1 MSDCIVG
8 RGRAGFTAVELT
20 VAMAVVLILGVLAFP
35 YVSGMC
41 SQAREVREMSGA
53 KRSVAA
59 WMSHAS
65 ENNGEVLPGYRADP
79 NATNASGKPL
89 GFPMNARYPYRL
101 APYLNYELKGSLLVN
116 NQEKLKTEYSISVA
130 PSFGINLT
138 FLGGDYGSGSDLR
151 PSAENEAVYGKF
163 AVMRT
168 AEIHRPSR
176 LIVFASARFD
186 DPSAGGQVEGYN
198 AIKSPYF
205 QGRRWPAAYNEKRPY
220 WEFGNVH
227 FRFRGKAVCAMAD
240 GHIELLGYDEM
251 LDMTRWSNQAAQEN
265 NPEWTLRPM

>member
-1 MSDCIVG
+1 MGDRSIIKRTG
-8 RGRAGFTAVELT
+8 GFTVVELG
-20 VAMAVVLILGVLAFP
+20 VAMAVILILAVVSFP

-53 KRSVAA
+53 KRSIAA
-59 WMSHAS
+59 WLSHAT
-65 ENNGEVLPGYRADP
+65 ENNGEVLAGYRADP
-79 NATNASGKPL
+79 MAQTADGKPL

-138 FLGGDYGSGSDLR
+138 FVGGDYGSGSDLK
-151 PSAENEAVYGKF
+151 PTAENLAQFGNF
-163 AVMRT
+163 AVLRV

-176 LIVFASARFD
+176 LIVFASARFQ
-186 DPSAGGQVEGYN
+186 DPSLGGQTEGYN
-198 AIKSPYF
+198 AVKSPYF
-205 QGRRWPAAYNEKRPY
+205 HGRRWPAAYDEKRPY
-220 WEFGNVH
+220 WEFGNLH

-240 GHIELLGYDEM
+240 GHVEMLSYEDM
-251 LDMTRWSNQAAQEN
+251 LDMTRWSNQAAIED
-265 NPEWTLRPM
+265 NPEWTLQPM